1 MIFRRWEVE
10 EFQKN
15 HRSHLTTVTF
25 CAIIKKQGRQCRP
38 CRWSDYPIRMSKK
51 QISSYVSPYI
61 RRKQIS
67 FLTSLVVIVSPPFG
81 RAALVALFFCSARKG
96 AAVKCLGQFVH
107 LAQRRR
113 PLPSLMSADRA
124 PARIR
129 FSSICTKKESP
140 AMPDLP
146 FSFPECSPGRKEK
159 TRRGGRGC
167 LGSAPARF
175 FCPYSSASIRLT
187 M

>member
-1 MIFRRWEVE
+1 MPPSLRGLREKRGQENYYDFVKCMSVQNVKIKQFSESA
-10 EFQKN
+10 FQ
-15 HRSHLTTVTF
+15 HSDHLL
-25 CAIIKKQGRQCRP
+25 
-38 CRWSDYPIRMSKK
+38 S
-51 QISSYVSPYI
+51 
-61 RRKQIS
+61 
-67 FLTSLVVIVSPPFG
+67 
-81 RAALVALFFCSARKG
+81 RAASVALSFCSARKG
-96 AAVKCLGQFVH
+96 AAVKCLGQIVH
-107 LAQRRR
+107 LAQRCR
-113 PLPSLMSADRA
+113 PLPPLMSADRA
-124 PARIR
+124 PARPC

-146 FSFPECSPGRKEK
+146 FFFFRISPGRKEK